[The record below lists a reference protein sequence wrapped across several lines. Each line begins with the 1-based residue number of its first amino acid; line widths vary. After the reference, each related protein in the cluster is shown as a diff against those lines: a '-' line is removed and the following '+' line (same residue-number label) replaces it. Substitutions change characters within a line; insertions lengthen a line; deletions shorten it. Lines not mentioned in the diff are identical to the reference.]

1 MRLLKCLSQWM
12 AVWGRIDRGEGDL
25 GMGMERILDFMLFII
40 LKQVDFQYITA
51 LLRYNSHTN
60 HSKCTIQ
67 RFSVYSQGCA
77 VIIIWWSKDSV
88 LLLPWPDFNLWLG
101 NWDPASNHCRLRPP
115 NITNHWTAREFPII
129 AILVGVKY
137 YLNVLICPS
146 LMANDGKHLFLYILA
161 ICLSSLRKYLTCS
174 VADFLTGLCLL
185 SSVL

>member
-1 MRLLKCLSQWM
+1 MF
-12 AVWGRIDRGEGDL
+12 EF
-25 GMGMERILDFMLFII
+25 FMLFII

-67 RFSVYSQGCA
+67 WFSVYSQGCA

-88 LLLPWPDFNLWLG
+88 LLLPWPDFSLWLG
-101 NWDPASNHCRLRPP
+101 NWDPAPNHCRLRPP
-115 NITNHWTAREFPII
+115 KIPNHWTARVFPIT

-146 LMANDGKHLFLYILA
+146 LIANDGEHLFLYILA